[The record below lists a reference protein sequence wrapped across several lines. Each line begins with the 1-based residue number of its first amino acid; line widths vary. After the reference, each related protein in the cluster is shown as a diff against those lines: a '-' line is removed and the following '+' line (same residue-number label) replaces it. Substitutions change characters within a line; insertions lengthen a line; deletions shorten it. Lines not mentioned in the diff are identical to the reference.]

1 MAMASVA
8 IARAGE
14 PPAMASSLAS
24 PCPCCRSCAPATAAH
39 TTRTRRPHNLSSQWL
54 QSAEKP
60 VQNALKTSSS
70 RARVSRRGGVA
81 VRALELDQ
89 DTLVAISVAV
99 AGLAVG
105 IGVPI
110 FYETQVKGAEVREND
125 QPCFP
130 CKGTGSQT
138 CRFCVGAG
146 NITVELG
153 GGEKEVSRC
162 INCEGSG
169 ALTCTTCQG
178 SGVQPRYLDR
188 REYKDDD

>member
-1 MAMASVA
+1 LV
-8 IARAGE
+8 
-14 PPAMASSLAS
+14 
-24 PCPCCRSCAPATAAH
+24 
-39 TTRTRRPHNLSSQWL
+39 
-54 QSAEKP
+54 
-60 VQNALKTSSS
+60 
-70 RARVSRRGGVA
+70 
-81 VRALELDQ
+81 VRALEVDQ
-89 DTLVAISVAV
+89 DTILAISVGV
-99 AGLAVG
+99 AGVAVG

-110 FYETQVKGAEVREND
+110 FYESQVKSSETREND

-130 CKGTGSQT
+130 CKGTGSQV

-153 GGEKEVSRC
+153 AGEREVSRC

-169 ALTCTTCQG
+169 SLTCTTCQG

>member
-1 MAMASVA
+1 MAPSLACWCPCG
-8 IARAGE
+8 II
-14 PPAMASSLAS
+14 SSLSAAS
-24 PCPCCRSCAPATAAH
+24 ATPSL
-39 TTRTRRPHNLSSQWL
+39 TTSLLPQSREKFSKSGLTLTSGAGRGNNSSL
-54 QSAEKP
+54 
-60 VQNALKTSSS
+60 V
-70 RARVSRRGGVA
+70 VHA
-81 VRALELDQ
+81 VELDQ
-89 DTLVAISVAV
+89 DTLVAISVGV

-110 FYETQVKGAEVREND
+110 FYESQVKSSETREND

-130 CKGTGSQT
+130 CKGTGSQV

-153 GGEKEVSRC
+153 GNEREVSKC

-178 SGVQPRYLDR
+178 NGIQPRYLDR

>member
-1 MAMASVA
+1 
-8 IARAGE
+8 
-14 PPAMASSLAS
+14 MASSLLCR
-24 PCPCCRSCAPATAAH
+24 CPC
-39 TTRTRRPHNLSSQWL
+39 TT
-54 QSAEKP
+54 
-60 VQNALKTSSS
+60 TSSS
-70 RARVSRRGGVA
+70 KPAPQKSAFLPQVGENFVRNAVRPGRGKRELA
-81 VRALELDQ
+81 VRALEFDQ
-89 DTLVAISVAV
+89 DTLVAISVGV

-110 FYETQVKGAEVREND
+110 FYESQVKSSEQREND

-130 CKGTGSQT
+130 CNGTGSQV

-153 GGEKEVSRC
+153 GGEREVSRC

-169 ALTCTTCQG
+169 SLTCTTCQG
-178 SGVQPRYLDR
+178 TGVQPRYLDR